1 LVVVLFLVLYNF
13 DGDLFL
19 RLVVNALNY
28 ISESAFA
35 DDFLDFV
42 AVANLVALF
51 ESVVPLIVVKT
62 IVHQTFQLRWL
73 VFVS

>member
-1 LVVVLFLVLYNF
+1 M
-13 DGDLFL
+13 
-19 RLVVNALNY
+19 VNALNY